1 MRVDVA
7 GERQLGTKSL
17 GAAVHHTD
25 EGLLAD
31 MGGDVVTQP
40 GVRGGGGRVHLA
52 PGPQAVILPAFISL
66 LAAHVNSLQ
75 ERRKLNKQI
84 AIIF

>member
-7 GERQLGTKSL
+7 GERQLGTESL

-40 GVRGGGGRVHLA
+40 GVGGGGGRVDLA
-52 PGPQAVILPAFISL
+52 ANPEAVILPAFLSL

-75 ERRKLNKQI
+75 QKWKLEKES
-84 AIIF
+84 

>member
-1 MRVDVA
+1 MA
-7 GERQLGTKSL
+7 GQSQLGAEPLLT
-17 GAAVHHTD
+17 AVHHTD

-40 GVRGGGGRVHLA
+40 GVGGGGGRVDLA
-52 PGPQAVILPAFISL
+52 ADPEAMILPAFLSL

-75 ERRKLNKQI
+75 
-84 AIIF
+84 